1 MEEQEAGE
9 RGNGEGS
16 RINGQKSSAKVRGLT
31 WLDFGDAT
39 FPLFSARPV
48 PASGSNVCVCFR
60 MCFRVCFRVCF
71 RMCMSVCFRVCFR
84 MCFRVCF
91 RVCFRMCM
99 SECFR
104 VCFRM
109 CFRASFRMCIRVFSC
124 VFSYVYESAL
134 HTKHPYSLPR
144 TN

>member
-71 RMCMSVCFRVCFR
+71 RMCMSLPYTPNTLTLSLV
-84 MCFRVCF
+84 
-91 RVCFRMCM
+91 
-99 SECFR
+99 
-104 VCFRM
+104 
-109 CFRASFRMCIRVFSC
+109 
-124 VFSYVYESAL
+124 L
-134 HTKHPYSLPR
+134 TKQGR
-144 TN
+144 RFT